1 MIWVGKI
8 NKSRMSQRMLPSIC
22 CYQSGGKSAKF
33 SFEHIVHGA
42 FLGQAPATEVCPPPE
57 LRREIQAG
65 DRFRIHMWMDPC
77 GWQQKPREWVRSPS
91 EDALKCTCTC
101 TCSKCTHK
109 RKTVFKME
117 ENSQINA
124 RNVTGERSIL
134 EAKREES
141 FKKCQGQLNAFE

>member
-8 NKSRMSQRMLPSIC
+8 KKLRMSQRMLPSIC

-65 DRFRIHMWMDPC
+65 DINVKEPASRQDEI
-77 GWQQKPREWVRSPS
+77 PR
-91 EDALKCTCTC
+91 
-101 TCSKCTHK
+101 
-109 RKTVFKME
+109 RK
-117 ENSQINA
+117 
-124 RNVTGERSIL
+124 
-134 EAKREES
+134 
-141 FKKCQGQLNAFE
+141 